1 MVAHTHL
8 GSMTAADVCL
18 INLGA
23 AYPGCVWNF
32 AYGANMAKEKLSG
45 ARGLQPLASKPG
57 LLKGHRMAFNHRGA
71 MGNVMPDAGK
81 SVHGVL
87 HLLSNEEIGVLTNM
101 EHEYWPVEVDVHAYD
116 GCAPS
121 LSLLLLSS
129 VSEGSGAMIA
139 NVVQMGSQ

>member
-1 MVAHTHL
+1 VY
-8 GSMTAADVCL
+8 V
-18 INLGA
+18 
-23 AYPGCVWNF
+23 
-32 AYGANMAKEKLSG
+32 
-45 ARGLQPLASKPG
+45 QSKPG
-57 LLKGHRMAFNHRGA
+57 VLKQFRLSFTHRGA
-71 MGNVMPDAGK
+71 MGNVQPMRAADDARVVEGLGEMDG
-81 SVHGVL
+81 VHGVL
-87 HLLSNEEIGVLTNM
+87 HRLDAGALAALANM